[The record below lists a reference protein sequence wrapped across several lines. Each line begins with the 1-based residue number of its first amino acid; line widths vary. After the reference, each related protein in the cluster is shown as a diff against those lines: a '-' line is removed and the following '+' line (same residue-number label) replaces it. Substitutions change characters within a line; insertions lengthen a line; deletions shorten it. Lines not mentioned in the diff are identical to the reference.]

1 MKRALL
7 ILAVVLLLPGV
18 VAAEGTVGVFFDGPG
33 IMDYSPAT
41 GEWFTA
47 YVYMHAAE
55 YYITGIEYQL
65 LTPMDPTHTIIMLGM
80 VEYPDNSTLQMGD
93 PFTGHTI
100 TYWPPLNGYI
110 PGYNLLCTIPFY
122 AVAGCDEGGLDN
134 YPLAIGPHPE
144 TGELR
149 ATYYPDNFYFYPAGL
164 TSLLCPVGTATEE
177 ESWGAIKSL
186 YR

>member
-7 ILAVVLLLPGV
+7 IISVMLLFPGI
-18 VAAEGTVGVFFDGPG
+18 VAAEGTVGVFFDGPYV
-33 IMDYSPAT
+33 MTHCPET

-47 YVYMHAAE
+47 YLYMHAAE

-65 LTPMDPTHTIIMLGM
+65 LTPMDPGHTMIMMGP
-80 VEYPDNSTLQMGD
+80 VEYPDNSTLQLGD
-93 PFTGHTI
+93 PFSGHTI
-100 TYWPPLNGYI
+100 TYWPPLNGYM
-110 PGYNLLCTIPFY
+110 PGYNLLCSFTFY
-122 AVAGCDEGGLDN
+122 AAAAGGLEE
-134 YPLAIGPHPE
+134 YPLVIGPHPD

-149 ATYYPDNFYFYPAGL
+149 ATYYPNNLYFYPAGL
-164 TSLLCPVGTATEE
+164 TSLLCPTVTATEE

>member
-7 ILAVVLLLPGV
+7 ILALALLIPGV
-18 VAAEGTVGVFFDGPG
+18 VAAEGTVGIYFDGPG
-33 IMDYSPAT
+33 IMHYSPAT
-41 GEWFTA
+41 GEWFNA
-47 YVYMHAAE
+47 YLYMHNAE

-65 LTPMDPTHTIIMLGM
+65 LTPLDPTHVMIMMGA
-80 VEYPDNSTLQMGD
+80 VEYPDESTLQMGD
-93 PFTGHTI
+93 PFSGHTI
-100 TYWPPLNGYI
+100 TYWPPLNGFM

-122 AVAGCDEGGLDN
+122 AVAGCDQLDDF
-134 YPLAIGPHPE
+134 PLVIGPHPA

-149 ATYYPDNFYFYPAGL
+149 ATYYPENNYFYPAGL
-164 TSLLCPVGTATEE
+164 TSMLCPVETATEE